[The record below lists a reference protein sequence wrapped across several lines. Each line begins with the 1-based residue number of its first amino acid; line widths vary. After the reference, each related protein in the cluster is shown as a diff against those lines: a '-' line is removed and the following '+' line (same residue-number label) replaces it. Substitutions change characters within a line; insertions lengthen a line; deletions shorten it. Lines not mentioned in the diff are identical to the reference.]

1 MNSKIDKLDEYIYLK
16 MSGILDTSSVK
27 ECMKNL
33 HNECIESNYSKIL
46 IDFLDVDL
54 KSLNIRKKIIF
65 ITMLMDLFKMD
76 TVKIAGLVD
85 SKYFDSAAK
94 RFTTLANLNFKG
106 FHDRNDAIDWLN
118 Q

>member
-16 MSGILDTSSVK
+16 MSGMLDTISVK
-27 ECMKNL
+27 ECITNL
-33 HNECIESNYSKIL
+33 HNECIESNYSKVL
-46 IDFLDVDL
+46 IDFLEVDL

-85 SKYFDSAAK
+85 SKYFDSVAK
-94 RFTTLANLNFKG
+94 KFTSLANLNFKG
-106 FHDRNDAIDWLN
+106 FHNRTEAIAWLN